1 MKFNKKLCAIILL
14 LLCLICTIQGNAA
27 DTNMEYSE
35 ETANSFADQD
45 ADYVL
50 PMPDWDWDLPSEED
64 IYNMMG
70 WLEYPS
76 LYSTEK
82 TLFLA
87 QNGFLYYDGYEVLT
101 RGMEK
106 VEAYVAYSEYSE
118 VGKADVIAEM
128 EKNYPNATILSE
140 PTSRYNCHSYAWYN
154 STASNPYW
162 IDLVVKYIEDA
173 HTMLVDDIQVGDIVV
188 YYDPQGIAQHSAI
201 ITEINGS
208 DIICQSKWG
217 TWPLFEHNIGYVP
230 SNYWQANAGYTIR
243 AYRLTTH
250 AYEYAANNN
259 GTHTKTCTICNYS
272 KQENCSLAY
281 SNISN
286 SMHNASCEDCGYEI
300 SSLSCTYTYTA
311 TSSLHHKGTCIHCG
325 YTTPNRAC
333 TYEYVSQGNGRHWA
347 NCIYCD
353 NSLDMAC
360 SLTYTAADNGQHYA
374 VCADCNYSALLDC
387 DAVTT
392 YCGDNSTSHVHSTG
406 CGKCG
411 AILGSETEAC
421 TFEYVFVGTIDGAN
435 YHASVCTECDH
446 KKGENSPC
454 MYLKTDYCTL
464 CGTHKDIVQAAAVD
478 GAQTAE

>member
-1 MKFNKKLCAIILL
+1 MFLFLFFYDAEIDCAPFIRIIIEYVENDPNVEFCFNWSTLNEFANNIATAVRNYYGLADISLYLESEENILEDNDL
-14 LLCLICTIQGNAA
+14 YGEWNNKYRDYRCYSYVMGYEQYYEPGQILAVNYGRDPNLVEYDYYSADISQIAEWVQLDIESEGYQVTDNSDVMPELDNSAHESLICVRKGTGAVRDYHFMILGN
-27 DTNMEYSE
+27 
-35 ETANSFADQD
+35 
-45 ADYVL
+45 
-50 PMPDWDWDLPSEED
+50 
-64 IYNMMG
+64 
-70 WLEYPS
+70 
-76 LYSTEK
+76 
-82 TLFLA
+82 
-87 QNGFLYYDGYEVLT
+87 NGV
-101 RGMEK
+101 
-106 VEAYVAYSEYSE
+106 
-118 VGKADVIAEM
+118 
-128 EKNYPNATILSE
+128 
-140 PTSRYNCHSYAWYN
+140 WYHKPG
-154 STASNPYW
+154 ASNPLRY
-162 IDLVVKYIEDA
+162 KYA
-173 HTMLVDDIQVGDIVV
+173 SVDGKDWVSEGYFGDTGKYFRYPNIV
-188 YYDPQGIAQHSAI
+188 YD
-201 ITEINGS
+201 S
-208 DIICQSKWG
+208 DI
-217 TWPLFEHNIGYVP
+217 Y
-230 SNYWQANAGYTIR
+230 YIR
-243 AYRLTTH
+243 FLTPH
-250 AYEYAANNN
+250 SFRIENKNS
-259 GTHTKTCTICNYS
+259 GTHSKTCIICEQTTIIN
-272 KQENCSLAY
+272 
-281 SNISN
+281 
-286 SMHNASCEDCGYEI
+286 
-300 SSLSCTYTYTA
+300 CTYTYTA
-311 TSSLHHKGTCIHCG
+311 TSSLHHQGTCIHCG

-478 GAQTAE
+478 DMHTLE